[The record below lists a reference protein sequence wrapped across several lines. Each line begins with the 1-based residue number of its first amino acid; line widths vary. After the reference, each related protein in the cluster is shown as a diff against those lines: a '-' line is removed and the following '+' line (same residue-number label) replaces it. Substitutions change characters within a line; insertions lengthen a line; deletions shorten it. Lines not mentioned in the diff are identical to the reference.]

1 MKKIQI
7 GTNVFPPMPVVL
19 VGTELN
25 GRPNFMTAGWV
36 TRVNA
41 SPPMVALSINRV
53 HATPDGIQKNETF
66 SINFPTA
73 AMVREADYCGL
84 ISGKDTD
91 KSGVFDLFRGKLT
104 GAPMIQDCPLTAECR
119 LAETVELPTN
129 LLFIGEIVS
138 AYANKNLET
147 GGKTDMKA
155 LDPLLLTMPDN
166 RYWTLGECAGK
177 AWSEG
182 KRLVKRTKNKK

>member
-19 VGTELN
+19 VGTELD
-25 GRPNFMTAGWV
+25 GRPNIMTAGWV
-36 TRVNA
+36 MRVNA
-41 SPPMVALSINRV
+41 SPPMIALSINRI
-53 HATPDGIQKNETF
+53 HATTEGIRKNKTF
-66 SINFPTA
+66 SINFPTTG
-73 AMVREADYCGL
+73 MVRETDYCGL
-84 ISGKDTD
+84 ISGKDAD
-91 KSGVFDLFRGKLT
+91 KSAVFDLFRGKLT
-104 GAPMIQDCPLTAECR
+104 GAPMIQDCPLTMECR
-119 LAETVELPTN
+119 IEDTMELPTN
-129 LLFIGEIVS
+129 LIFIGEIES
-138 AYANKNLET
+138 AYANQDIET

-182 KRLVKRTKNKK
+182 KRLAKRKKK